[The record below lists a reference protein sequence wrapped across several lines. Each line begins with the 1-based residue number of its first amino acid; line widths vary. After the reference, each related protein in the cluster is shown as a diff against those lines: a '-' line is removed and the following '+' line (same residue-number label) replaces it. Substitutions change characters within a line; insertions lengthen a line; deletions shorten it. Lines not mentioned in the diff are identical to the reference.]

1 MDDGEA
7 ILAEARHGLRE
18 EDDLTVLNARDRQ
31 LGVPRALLCH
41 VAARG
46 RAVLLLEL
54 GQLLGAEVG
63 LHPLIQL
70 GALDPS
76 GVAVLEVVGHH
87 AARDILDDGALT
99 HQLLGEG
106 LLGLGKPREVVAH
119 GLQVTQEA
127 IERGDDLQPL
137 RGEGLLPGTLEVIDR

>member
-1 MDDGEA
+1 M
-7 ILAEARHGLRE
+7 
-18 EDDLTVLNARDRQ
+18 
-31 LGVPRALLCH
+31 
-41 VAARG
+41 
-46 RAVLLLEL
+46 
-54 GQLLGAEVG
+54 
-63 LHPLIQL
+63 
-70 GALDPS
+70 S
-76 GVAVLEVVGHH
+76 VLEVVGHH

-137 RGEGLLPGTLEVIDR
+137 RRERLLPRALEVIDR